1 MKIPFSGSS
10 VSYHIRGKSQNTRQ
24 WIEVVGGLMWDIQ
37 QYRSEGTTKKIQ
49 NAPRNKCTHGQTL
62 YLYFLSPKPPLWK
75 QRVPTTMIMQSLQV
89 SEIPFSAKSMNRKS
103 GCNIRAKK
111 LSGYREASGTFST
124 DIQWDFLFLP
134 FKVSHLWWCFTWHK
148 NMRTRERERETVR
161 EKQGFFA
168 TSPIMLH
175 FARHSPFSASRK
187 QLVWGCQTWPLGVD
201 HFPRT
206 EPTC

>member
-103 GCNIRAKK
+103 GCNIRDKK

-134 FKVSHLWWCFTWHK
+134 FKVSHLWWCFNVTQEHANK
-148 NMRTRERERETVR
+148 RERKRDSEREAGIFCHQPYNAALCKTLSFLSLQ
-161 EKQGFFA
+161 EA
-168 TSPIMLH
+168 TGLRLPDVAPRSG
-175 FARHSPFSASRK
+175 S
-187 QLVWGCQTWPLGVD
+187 
-201 HFPRT
+201 FP
-206 EPTC
+206 